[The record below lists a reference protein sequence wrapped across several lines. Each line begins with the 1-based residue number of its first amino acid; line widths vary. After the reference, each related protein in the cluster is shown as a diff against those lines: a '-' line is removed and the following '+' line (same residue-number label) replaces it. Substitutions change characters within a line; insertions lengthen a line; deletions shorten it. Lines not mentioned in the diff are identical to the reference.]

1 MNNTLDYTPIGR
13 DVIWKIKEKTDS
25 GLVLP
30 DSVTLAE
37 EGAVRILAV
46 GGDVKVVKPG
56 DKVLLR
62 GGARPTLLILNREKY
77 AQASEG
83 ECLGVVG
90 EDVDTTIPEDVF
102 TPPPASSIT
111 K

>member
-1 MNNTLDYTPIGR
+1 MESKIDYTPIGR
-13 DVIWKIKEKTDS
+13 DVMWKIKEKTDS

-30 DSVTLAE
+30 DSVTLSE
-37 EGAVRILAV
+37 EGAVRIIAV
-46 GGDVKVVKPG
+46 GHETKIVKPG

-77 AQASEG
+77 AQVSEG

-90 EDVDTTIPEDVF
+90 ENVDTSIPEDLF
-102 TPPPASSIT
+102 TPPPASAV